1 MGLDDKP
8 GYIEFYDIYYQLR
21 TFVIYAPSFY
31 LVFFFFTFHSNVR
44 LSSNNLL
51 VVYMEVQ
58 IMSLLMR
65 QNSNSIRNWRSF
77 TFQLELARLVTVP
90 KSFNMI
96 LQVALF
102 SKSLLS
108 SFGFNFQH
116 YQRDIVRGV
125 EGYIVTGS
133 KQVEIGELLKDFLSF
148 FGYDF
153 TFVLNHFA

>member
-1 MGLDDKP
+1 
-8 GYIEFYDIYYQLR
+8 
-21 TFVIYAPSFY
+21 
-31 LVFFFFTFHSNVR
+31 
-44 LSSNNLL
+44 
-51 VVYMEVQ
+51 
-58 IMSLLMR
+58 MSLLMR